1 MIARLSGTIIDKGV
15 DHCILDVHG
24 VGYLVHLPLLDL
36 DRIPTVGD
44 PAEVYVHTHVREDAL
59 QLFGFTTRGSRQ
71 LFERLIGVSG
81 VGPKLALSALSVL
94 EPAELQQA
102 LIAGDARVL
111 GRIPGVGRKTA
122 QRLALELGEK
132 VASLDL
138 GGTGPNTS
146 ASSASN
152 AVLDDLALAL
162 ANLGF
167 AAKQTDRVLDALRP
181 RAADGD
187 DLEALLR
194 EALALLRSPG
204 PKAS

>member
-1 MIARLSGTIIDKGV
+1 LIARLTGTIADKGA
-15 DHCILDVHG
+15 DHCILDVQG

-36 DRIPTVGD
+36 ERLPPIGD
-44 PAEVYVHTHVREDAL
+44 PGEVYVHTHVREDAL
-59 QLFGFTTRGSRQ
+59 QLFGFASRGAKQ
-71 LFERLIGVSG
+71 LFERLISVTG

-94 EPAELQQA
+94 EPAELQAA
-102 LIAGDARVL
+102 LIAGDARTL

-132 VASLDL
+132 VAGLDL
-138 GGTGPNTS
+138 GGTGAAMS
-146 ASSASN
+146 ASAASN
-152 AVLDDLALAL
+152 AALDDLALAL

-167 AAKQTDRVLDALRP
+167 ATKQTERVLDALRP
-181 RAADGD
+181 KAAEGA